1 MARFE
6 RLNSHYTVKL
16 VADPADAKRIPF
28 GAVAGATLFVVDG
41 GGTIVWHASFDAE
54 GDTFPV
60 YDADGAAAESAV
72 SAGNAFDIPAALF
85 ACPFIIPT
93 GVDGEAVIAVSS

>member
-6 RLNSHYTVKL
+6 RLNSHYKIKL
-16 VADPADAKRIPF
+16 SADPAEAQRLPF
-28 GAVAGATLFVVDG
+28 GAVAGAMLFILEG
-41 GGTIVWHASFDAE
+41 SGTIVWHAAYDVN
-54 GDTFPV
+54 GDTFPA
-60 YDADGAAAESAV
+60 YDADGKPAETAV
-72 SAGNAFDIPAALF
+72 SEGNSFDVPAALF